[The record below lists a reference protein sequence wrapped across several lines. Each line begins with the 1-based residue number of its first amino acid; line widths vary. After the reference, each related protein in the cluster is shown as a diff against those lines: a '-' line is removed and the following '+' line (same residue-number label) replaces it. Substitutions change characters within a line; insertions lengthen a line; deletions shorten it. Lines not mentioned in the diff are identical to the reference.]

1 MVAAFYAVCAE
12 TGMLRAQLW
21 PFHSCS
27 NEVLTHVCLEEKQRT
42 ANPCVPGG
50 KAKGF
55 CCYVTHNDN
64 MPDMPNTT

>member
-50 KAKGF
+50 KATN
-55 CCYVTHNDN
+55 C
-64 MPDMPNTT
+64 